1 MNEYTFTVK
10 ELADLLR
17 EAEQAHA
24 AYEKALGAPD
34 TAWHAWYADFIIKK
48 LQSKPEKVTKPL
60 AEADVVS
67 ALPSTSRLGD
77 PDEKLAAQPSAV
89 PPAAA
94 GAPAARS
101 RIRTDSDPSAL
112 RVCPTCAHRNRPG
125 TLLCDNCGTNLTT
138 GQQAALGTRDLRE
151 AEAAEAADKPA
162 ADKPST
168 GKLSTDQL
176 DGDKPAAEKQSES
189 APASPAVSRLDSAEV
204 QAIRTAGTGVFEE
217 HMTLRIEIEGGA
229 TPILLKPKALD
240 MILGRRDPTTGATP
254 DVDLTP
260 YAGYRMGVSRKHAS
274 LKLAENQLNLWDLG
288 SSNGTF
294 LNGTRLSPHR
304 PYVVRDGDEIRLG
317 QMILRLFFQSG
328 QSSASK
334 ARPQP

>member
-1 MNEYTFTVK
+1 MNEYTFTVEK
-10 ELADLLR
+10 LADLLR

-48 LQSKPEKVTKPL
+48 LQSKPEKIAEPL
-60 AEADVVS
+60 AETNAVPAPPS
-67 ALPSTSRLGD
+67 ASRPGG
-77 PDEKLAAQPSAV
+77 PGEKLV
-89 PPAAA
+89 V
-94 GAPAARS
+94 ARN
-101 RIRTDSDPSAL
+101 RIRVDTDPSAL
-112 RVCPTCAHRNRPG
+112 RVCPTCGHRNRPG
-125 TLLCDNCGTNLTT
+125 TLLCENCGTNLTT
-138 GQQAALGTRDLRE
+138 GQQAAVGTRDLRE
-151 AEAAEAADKPA
+151 AEAADKPA
-162 ADKPST
+162 ADRPSS
-168 GKLSTDQL
+168 GKLLTDQL
-176 DGDKPAAEKQSES
+176 DGDKPAADKQSEN
-189 APASPAVSRLDSAEV
+189 APASPAASRLDSAEA
-204 QAIRTAGTGVFEE
+204 QAICTAGTGVFEE
-217 HMTLRIEIEGGA
+217 HMMLRIEIEGGA

-240 MILGRRDPTTGATP
+240 IILGRRDPTTGATP

-304 PYVVRDGDEIRLG
+304 PYPVRDGDEIRLG

>member
-10 ELADLLR
+10 ELADLLK

-48 LQSKPEKVTKPL
+48 LQSKPEKITQPL
-60 AEADVVS
+60 AEADVVP
-67 ALPSTSRLGD
+67 ALLSTSRLGD

-89 PPAAA
+89 PPAASA
-94 GAPAARS
+94 AAPAAT

-125 TLLCDNCGTNLTT
+125 TLLCENCGTNLTT

-151 AEAAEAADKPA
+151 PEAADKPA
-162 ADKPST
+162 ADKPSA

-176 DGDKPAAEKQSES
+176 DSDKLAANKQSEG
-189 APASPAVSRLDSAEV
+189 APASSAPLHLDSAEV
-204 QAIRTAGTGVFEE
+204 RAIRTAGTGVFED

-304 PYVVRDGDEIRLG
+304 PYPVRDGDEIRLG

-328 QSSASK
+328 QSSADK